1 MTGDTH
7 APESPAPQPIAGPRV
22 VACVACG
29 YDLRGLLASAD
40 CPECGTRA
48 QHSIQGRPLAL
59 SGRRFRANTA
69 QALAILPLTVLVA
82 AGLLPIGAIGYL
94 FMAVGGDLTPASVR
108 HPLTT
113 TLLVAVA
120 AQIALASFALTTPE
134 RRPDR
139 TVVRTSAHRLR
150 VRTRALAVLTG
161 LVGFAGAGATVLAA
175 TGTASSVFRD
185 AIVVQDATADAIAA
199 ALLVLT
205 GLLCVAAHAAT
216 LRYAATLADR
226 LPDEDLA
233 GRYRRLF
240 WFPAKVLMGYG
251 VAILLLPFVVLTDLI
266 LGIITLTYMT
276 FVTLAVPTLLLLW
289 LVYAAHLHNPLRRG
303 IQSLDPTPGG
313 AVPARPP
320 TPSSA

>member
-7 APESPAPQPIAGPRV
+7 ALESPAPQPIAGPRV

-48 QHSIQGRPLAL
+48 QHSIEGRPLAL

-94 FMAVGGDLTPASVR
+94 FIAVGGDLTPASVR
-108 HPLTT
+108 HPLTA
-113 TLLVAVA
+113 TLLVAAA

-150 VRTRALAVLTG
+150 VRTRALAVSTG
-161 LVGFAGAGATVLAA
+161 LVGFGGAGATALAA
-175 TGTASSVFRD
+175 TGTAGS
-185 AIVVQDATADAIAA
+185 VVQDVTADAIAA

-205 GLLCVAAHAAT
+205 GLHCVATHAAT

-226 LPDEDLA
+226 LPDQDLA

-266 LGIITLTYMT
+266 LGIITLTYIT
-276 FVTLAVPTLLLLW
+276 FVTLAVPALLLFS
-289 LVYAAHLHNPLRRG
+289 LVYAAHLHNTLRRG
-303 IQSLDPTPGG
+303 IQGLDPTPGG
-313 AVPARPP
+313 AVPAHPP